1 MTMPPAIPPMI
12 PENAPFSEEQR
23 AWLNGFF
30 AGLLAPETLA
40 AQDGQAPAIGADD
53 GEAPWHDPAMP
64 LDERMKLAEGKPLRR
79 RLMAAMAQQDCG
91 QCGYDC
97 ETYADAIVA
106 HKEERLNLCVP
117 GEKPTF
123 RMVKA
128 LAEEMNE
135 EQPVAEAPAVPIP
148 QGESAAPPQSAPSAS
163 GASSRAHP
171 ATISFAARRRLNKE
185 DSEKATYHIEFD
197 LTDSGLTYSVGDSLG
212 VFPQNDPHL
221 IDAVIMTIG
230 AEPKSLI
237 GGRML
242 RDILIN
248 DLSLGSPPDRFFE
261 FISFMTGG
269 ERRQKAKLL
278 SIGEDPDGDAATLD
292 VLAALE
298 KFPKLRPDPEAF
310 VEALDPLQ
318 PRLYSISSSPKVD
331 PKHLSL
337 TVDHVRYVIGDRIR
351 RGVASSWLSEAL
363 APGTKLKAYIQKAHH
378 FALPESNEV
387 PIIMVG
393 PGTGVAPFRA
403 FLQERRAMQATG
415 GAWLFFGH
423 QRRAADFFYEDEFS
437 AMLKDGSLNKL
448 SLAWSRDGD
457 TKVYVQDK
465 MRMESEDLYDW
476 IARGAH
482 FYVCGDAKRMAG
494 DVERALADIIAKHGD
509 HTETSAKAFIGG
521 MKKSGRY
528 QTDVY

>member
-1 MTMPPAIPPMI
+1 MSNPPTIPPLI

-40 AQDGQAPAIGADD
+40 VQEGQVPVLDAND

-64 LDERMKLAEGKPLRR
+64 LEERMKLAEGKPLRR
-79 RLMAAMAQQDCG
+79 RMMAAMAQQDCG

-97 ETYADAIVA
+97 ESYADAIIN
-106 HKEERLNLCVP
+106 HKEGRLNLCVP

-123 RMVKA
+123 RMVKL
-128 LAEEMNE
+128 LAEEMNA
-135 EQPVAEAPAVPIP
+135 EQPVAEALAVPLPAVT
-148 QGESAAPPQSAPSAS
+148 ESSEPLPPGTYGRAA
-163 GASSRAHP
+163 P
-171 ATISFAARRRLNKE
+171 ATISFSSRRRLNKE

-197 LTDSGLTYSVGDSLG
+197 LTDSGLSYSVGDSLG

-221 IDAVIMTIG
+221 VDAVIKTIG
-230 AEPKSLI
+230 AEPKVLI
-237 GGRML
+237 GGRTL

-298 KFPKLRPDPEAF
+298 KFPRLRPDPEAF
-310 VEALDPLQ
+310 IEALDPLQ
-318 PRLYSISSSPKVD
+318 PRLYSISSSPKVN

-351 RGVASSWLSEAL
+351 RGVASSWLGEAL
-363 APGTKLKAYIQKAHH
+363 SPHTKLKAYIQKAHN
-378 FALPESNEV
+378 FALPESNDV

-403 FLQERRAMQATG
+403 FLQERRAMKAGG

-423 QRRAADFFYEDEFS
+423 QRRAADFFYEEEFS
-437 AMLKDGSLNKL
+437 GMLKDGSLSKL

-457 TKVYVQDK
+457 TKTYVQDK

-494 DVERALADIIAKHGD
+494 DVERALAEIIAKHGD
-509 HTETSAKAFIGG
+509 YTEISAKAFIVS
-521 MKKSGRY
+521 MKKAGRY